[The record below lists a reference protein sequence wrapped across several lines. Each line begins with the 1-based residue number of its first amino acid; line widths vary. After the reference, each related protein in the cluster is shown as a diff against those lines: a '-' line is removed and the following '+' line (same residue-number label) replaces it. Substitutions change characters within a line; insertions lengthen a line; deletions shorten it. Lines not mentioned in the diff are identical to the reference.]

1 MSGLSPRATIVLAA
15 VAALACGDISSPV
28 RDDVYDW
35 RLVVLTETGAD
46 TVHFHWDR
54 DDLPVRVWVAEDE
67 VPDLPSH
74 MRRAIDI
81 WEAAYLYGEFKGEL
95 VSDSNSAQ
103 VIVRGVPPPPEP
115 AARASR
121 LLSALAPE
129 CRGATDLDISPD
141 LTQLRLPIRIYLEPR
156 VSLDSPGLGDCM
168 ALTSIHE
175 LGHAI
180 GIFAHS
186 SDPEDIMFT
195 DPQVDLPSEADL
207 ETAEVLYHLPPTIE
221 AVRP

>member
-1 MSGLSPRATIVLAA
+1 
-15 VAALACGDISSPV
+15 
-28 RDDVYDW
+28 
-35 RLVVLTETGAD
+35 
-46 TVHFHWDR
+46 
-54 DDLPVRVWVAEDE
+54 
-67 VPDLPSH
+67 
-74 MRRAIDI
+74 
-81 WEAAYLYGEFKGEL
+81 
-95 VSDSNSAQ
+95 
-103 VIVRGVPPPPEP
+103 
-115 AARASR
+115 
-121 LLSALAPE
+121 
-129 CRGATDLDISPD
+129 
-141 LTQLRLPIRIYLEPR
+141 
-156 VSLDSPGLGDCM
+156 M